1 MVAVHGTPCAL
12 PLHNNNSMSLDED
25 INVVVLVHRHICT
38 NWLTVLQR
46 LSTGGR
52 LTAAGQWLYF
62 MSVSRLLLTF
72 SL

>member
-1 MVAVHGTPCAL
+1 
-12 PLHNNNSMSLDED
+12 MSLDED